1 MTVLG
6 IAGCTA
12 LLVTGFG
19 IKDSIQMIVSGQY
32 GEILKYDMQVSLTNK
47 LTDKEIENIDKE
59 LDKTQNIKSYEF
71 FVYENG
77 EVRTK
82 KGNEEVNIVIPDNLD
97 KLPSRFAAPC
107 GICIKSA
114 ALIRQQSSMSTPALI
129 SAIEIAS
136 NPACRYIKQKTRR
149 LCLQSPS
156 FFSSAARMGTGTIR
170 AQRMPGDTVRAG
182 AAIFTRSGC
191 GPVRISFWQRY
202 SCAGYP

>member
-1 MTVLG
+1 MAALAVIIDKQSHMDTSFGSRGSLCCGAKGLANRGSVTAPGGVRAAGQTVLRTVS
-6 IAGCTA
+6 AGFA
-12 LLVTGFG
+12 RWPAFG
-19 IKDSIQMIVSGQY
+19 G
-32 GEILKYDMQVSLTNK
+32 
-47 LTDKEIENIDKE
+47 
-59 LDKTQNIKSYEF
+59 
-71 FVYENG
+71 
-77 EVRTK
+77 R
-82 KGNEEVNIVIPDNLD
+82 PAAR
-97 KLPSRFAAPC
+97 PSRFAAPC

-136 NPACRYIKQKTRR
+136 NPACGYIKQKTRR

-156 FFSSAARMGTGTIR
+156 FFSSAARMSTGTIR

>member
-1 MTVLG
+1 MLSALAPKRAAASAPPHFSTPLYHTFPRLGTAPAPNLLSGNNSLPLGAFQHQPGHGPQAPRLRRGQRAKPAETVR
-6 IAGCTA
+6 
-12 LLVTGFG
+12 
-19 IKDSIQMIVSGQY
+19 
-32 GEILKYDMQVSLTNK
+32 
-47 LTDKEIENIDKE
+47 
-59 LDKTQNIKSYEF
+59 
-71 FVYENG
+71 
-77 EVRTK
+77 RT
-82 KGNEEVNIVIPDNLD
+82 VWPAAR
-97 KLPSRFAAPC
+97 PSRFAAPC
-107 GICIKSA
+107 GIGIKSA

-136 NPACRYIKQKTRR
+136 NPACGYIKQKTRR

-191 GPVRISFWQRY
+191 GPERISFWQRY

>member
-1 MTVLG
+1 MLRFSVTSFRAISPLYFLQDPAFGPQGVPALPELG
-6 IAGCTA
+6 G
-12 LLVTGFG
+12 
-19 IKDSIQMIVSGQY
+19 QMPPTPACG
-32 GEILKYDMQVSLTNK
+32 G
-47 LTDKEIENIDKE
+47 
-59 LDKTQNIKSYEF
+59 
-71 FVYENG
+71 
-77 EVRTK
+77 R
-82 KGNEEVNIVIPDNLD
+82 PAPR
-97 KLPSRFAAPC
+97 PSRFAAPC

-136 NPACRYIKQKTRR
+136 NPACGYIKQKTRR